1 MPYTQ
6 ICIHYVWTTHNRKRL
21 LTQPHRQLLFDH
33 IRQNALLKG
42 IYLDRI
48 NGYIEHVH
56 CLVWLKPEQTIGDI
70 AQLLKG
76 ESSYWFN
83 HKSGIENVRL
93 KWQEEY
99 FAVSVSLSMVARVRA
114 YIDNQ
119 EKHHRKKTFEEEYTE
134 LMRQYLFIKDLDN
147 SLAHYKLK
155 TGRFSARSF

>member
-1 MPYTQ
+1 MSYTQ
-6 ICIHYVWTTHNRKRL
+6 VCIHYVWTTHSRKPL
-21 LTQPHRQLLFDH
+21 LTQPRRKLLFDH
-33 IRQNALLKG
+33 IRQNALIKG
-42 IYLDRI
+42 IHLDRI

-56 CLVWLKPEQTIGDI
+56 CLVWLKPQQTMDDI

-83 HKSGIENVRL
+83 HKSGIENSKL

-99 FAVSVSLSMVARVRA
+99 FAVSVSLPMVERVRA

-119 EKHHRKKTFEEEYTE
+119 EIHHQKKTFEEEYTE
-134 LMRQYLFIKDLDN
+134 LMKQYLFIKDLEN

-155 TGRFSARSF
+155 TGR